1 MLDTSIAMKMDVP
14 VSAASLPIQMATG
27 RLTLLMLAKIVTS
40 APVNGQSAFA
50 GRLSGVEDERVLV
63 TEGRRTHRIPL
74 TAIKRARLEVEF

>member
-1 MLDTSIAMKMDVP
+1 M
-14 VSAASLPIQMATG
+14 
-27 RLTLLMLAKIVTS
+27 
-40 APVNGQSAFA
+40 PVNGQSAFA